1 MSEATIL
8 STILVLLQIIVAFV
22 FNNNTVYY
30 DSYTFHYRTLRI
42 PVLYMETVPPGVDTR
57 WGVPQ

>member
-30 DSYTFHYRTLRI
+30 DSFHYSPLRI
-42 PVLYMETVPPGVDTR
+42 PVLYMETVPPGVQ
-57 WGVPQ
+57 PQE